1 VDKRPSFQEKR
12 IQPRKRLSLRVDAR
26 LISEQERIDILAG
39 LGHPDLESEGLALSR
54 PRHGMT
60 RTDTSDISSSGLRLC
75 LKGLSKVEAGSAM
88 TLDLHL
94 PGERRVLRLL
104 GDVIWAAEHAGQA
117 VAGLR
122 FAALNEEGLERLR
135 QVLKGTPEE

>member
-1 VDKRPSFQEKR
+1 
-12 IQPRKRLSLRVDAR
+12 
-26 LISEQERIDILAG
+26 
-39 LGHPDLESEGLALSR
+39 
-54 PRHGMT
+54 
-60 RTDTSDISSSGLRLC
+60 LRLC

-88 TLDLHL
+88 SLDLHL